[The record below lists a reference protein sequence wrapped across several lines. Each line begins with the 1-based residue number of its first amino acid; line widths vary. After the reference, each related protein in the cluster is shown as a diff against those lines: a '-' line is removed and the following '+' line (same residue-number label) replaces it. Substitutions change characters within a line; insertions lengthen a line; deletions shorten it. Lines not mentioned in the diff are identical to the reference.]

1 MSTATST
8 EMTTE
13 LGVARIGEAAGLVWK
28 HLNESGPLSVTKLV
42 KEIEAPRDL
51 VMQALGWLA
60 REDKIAI
67 DEENRSRVV
76 SLK

>member
-1 MSTATST
+1 MSMATLPT
-8 EMTTE
+8 
-13 LGVARIGEAAGLVWK
+13 GVARIGDAAGQVWQ
-28 HLNESGPLSVTKLV
+28 HLNENGPLSMSKLV
-42 KEIEAPRDL
+42 KDIEAPRDL

-67 DEENRSRVV
+67 DEESRSRIV